1 MEREGGSQTD
11 PPPPEKSNLKKP
23 SLPALL
29 GLRQTFTISAA
40 HIYKNNKNL
49 KTKKTTKAVRFLRR
63 C

>member
-1 MEREGGSQTD
+1 MEREGGVKLT
-11 PPPPEKSNLKKP
+11 PPPEKSNLKKP

-40 HIYKNNKNL
+40 HIYKNKNL